1 LLVAIPESL
10 ALRSFSESADAER
23 EMRSPDGAR
32 AWRPRAGSDS
42 EPVHLARPTVTGIM
56 SMPTLEQRAA
66 ETVAEPAPAR
76 PRGRL
81 LDPWVIAVFAAVVSG
96 AWACRPSLWFDEGA
110 TISASASRTL
120 PELWKLLGH
129 IDAVHGLY
137 YLLMHGWFAIVPP
150 TEFWSRA
157 PSALAIGAAA
167 AGVTVFT
174 RQFVPGRATAVCAGT
189 IFAILPRTT
198 WAGMEARPYAFAVAA
213 AIWLTVL
220 LVAAVRR
227 GRPRLR
233 LFYALALM
241 LSILLSLNLILLV
254 LIYAAMLPFLAP
266 KSSRKSAV
274 VWWAVSSAVA
284 IGLMTPFIV
293 FAHGQ
298 VGQVNWI
305 YPVSWHYAFDII
317 LRQYFDHSVPFAI
330 LTAVLVVAA
339 VVARLRGVRP
349 PAGDMRSLL
358 IICAAWIVIPTAVIV
373 IYSAIVEPMYYPR
386 YLILTT
392 PAAAVVMAVCIVTIA
407 RKPRPI
413 AAVVL
418 LFAVAALPNYL
429 FTQRWPYA
437 KEGWDYSQVADL
449 ISSHAAPGD
458 CLMVDNTVPW
468 KPGPIRALLAAR
480 PAAFRS
486 LIDVEHGAYGPKA
499 GWLWDG
505 HVAVWLTTAKINKCS
520 TIWTITDK
528 DKSLPDHQTGR
539 SLPTGSAFGRA
550 PAYRF
555 PGYLGFRIVER
566 WQFHYSQV
574 VKSTR

>member
-1 LLVAIPESL
+1 MAMSTAEQLAGDAPGVADRPE
-10 ALRSFSESADAER
+10 
-23 EMRSPDGAR
+23 
-32 AWRPRAGSDS
+32 
-42 EPVHLARPTVTGIM
+42 
-56 SMPTLEQRAA
+56 
-66 ETVAEPAPAR
+66 PAR

-81 LDPWVIAVFAAVVSG
+81 LDPWAIAAFAAVISA

-137 YLLMHGWFAIVPP
+137 YLFMHGWFAIFPP

-157 PSALAIGAAA
+157 PSALAVGVAA

-174 RQFVPGRATAVCAGT
+174 RQFVPGRATAVCAGAV
-189 IFAILPRTT
+189 FAILPRTT
-198 WAGMEARPYAFAVAA
+198 WAGMEARSYAFAAAA

-227 GRPRLR
+227 NRARLWVS
-233 LFYALALM
+233 YAAALAA
-241 LSILLSLNLILLV
+241 SIVLSLNLVLLV
-254 LIYAAMLPFLAP
+254 PVYAAALPVLAP
-266 KSSRKSAV
+266 QGSRKSAV
-274 VWWAVSSAVA
+274 IRWAVGSAVA
-284 IGLMTPFIV
+284 VGAVTPFIV

-298 VGQVNWI
+298 VYQVNWI
-305 YPVSWHYAFDII
+305 FPVSWHYAFDII

-330 LTAVLVVAA
+330 LTGVVVVAA
-339 VVARLRGVRP
+339 LAARLRGARV
-349 PAGDMRSLL
+349 PAGDTRGLL
-358 IICAAWIVIPTAVIV
+358 TVCLVWIVLPTALVV
-373 IYSAIVEPMYYPR
+373 VYSAAIEPIYFPR
-386 YLILTT
+386 YLILTA
-392 PAAAVVMAVCIVTIA
+392 PAAAVVLAVCIVTIA
-407 RKPRPI
+407 RKPWPV

-418 LFAVAALPNYL
+418 LFAAAALPNYL
-429 FTQRWPYA
+429 FIQRWPYA

-449 ISSHAAPGD
+449 VSSHASAGD
-458 CLMVDNTVPW
+458 CVMVDNTVPW
-468 KPGPIRALLAAR
+468 RPGPIRALLATR

-486 LIDVEHGAYGPKA
+486 LIDVERGAYGPKV

-505 HVAVWLTTAKINKCS
+505 HVAVWLTTAKINKCT
-520 TIWTITDK
+520 TIWTVTNRDPA
-528 DKSLPDHQTGR
+528 LPDHQAGQA
-539 SLPTGSAFGRA
+539 LPPGAAFGRA

-555 PGYLGFRIVER
+555 PSYLGFRIVER

>member
-1 LLVAIPESL
+1 
-10 ALRSFSESADAER
+10 
-23 EMRSPDGAR
+23 
-32 AWRPRAGSDS
+32 
-42 EPVHLARPTVTGIM
+42 M

-66 ETVAEPAPAR
+66 DVVGEPAPAR
-76 PRGRL
+76 PHGRL
-81 LDPWVIAVFAAVVSG
+81 LDPWAIAVFAAVISG
-96 AWACRPSLWFDEGA
+96 AWASRPSLWFDEAA

-120 PELWKLLGH
+120 PELWRLLSH

-137 YLLMHGWFAIVPP
+137 YLLMHGWFAMFPP
-150 TEFWSRA
+150 TEFWSRV

-174 RQFVPGRATAVCAGT
+174 KQFSTRPTAVCAGA

-198 WAGMEARPYAFAVAA
+198 WAGVEARSYAFAAA
-213 AIWLTVL
+213 AAVWLTVL

-227 GRPRLR
+227 NRPRLWV
-233 LFYALALM
+233 FYALALM
-241 LSILLSLNLILLV
+241 LSILLNLNMILLV
-254 LIYAAMLPFLAP
+254 PVYAAMLPLLAP
-266 KSSRKSAV
+266 KNSRKSPV
-274 VWWAVSSAVA
+274 IWWAVSSAVA
-284 IGLMTPFIV
+284 VGAMTPFIV
-293 FAHGQ
+293 FAHNQ

-317 LRQYFDHSVPFAI
+317 LRQYFDHSVPFAV
-330 LTAVLVVAA
+330 LTAVLIIAA
-339 VVARLRGVRP
+339 VVTRLIGARA
-349 PAGDMRSLL
+349 PAGDMRRLL
-358 IICAAWIVIPTAVIV
+358 IICAAWIGIPTGLVV
-373 IYSAIVEPMYYPR
+373 IYSAINEPIYYPR
-386 YLILTT
+386 YLIFTA
-392 PAAAVVMAVCIVTIA
+392 PAMAVVLAVCIVTIA
-407 RKPRPI
+407 RRPWPI
-413 AAVVL
+413 AGVVL
-418 LFAVAALPNYL
+418 LFAVAAVPNYL

-486 LIDVEHGAYGPKA
+486 LIDVERGVYGPKV
-499 GWLWDG
+499 GSLWDG

-520 TIWTITDK
+520 TIWTITNK
-528 DKSLPDHQTGR
+528 DKSLPDHQSGP
-539 SLPTGSAFGRA
+539 SLPPGNAFGRA

-555 PGYLGFRIVER
+555 PSYLGFHIVER

>member
-1 LLVAIPESL
+1 
-10 ALRSFSESADAER
+10 
-23 EMRSPDGAR
+23 
-32 AWRPRAGSDS
+32 
-42 EPVHLARPTVTGIM
+42 M
-56 SMPTLEQRAA
+56 SMPTLEQ
-66 ETVAEPAPAR
+66 PAPGVVDKPASAH
-76 PRGRL
+76 PPGRL
-81 LDPWVIAVFAAVVSG
+81 LDPWLTAVLAAVISA

-137 YLLMHGWFAIVPP
+137 YLLMHGWFAIFPP
-150 TEFWSRA
+150 TEFWSRV

-174 RQFVPGRATAVCAGT
+174 KQFVPGRATALCAGAV
-189 IFAILPRTT
+189 FAILPRTT
-198 WAGMEARPYAFAVAA
+198 WAGIEARSYAFAAA
-213 AIWLTVL
+213 AAVWLTVL

-227 GRPRLR
+227 NRPRLW
-233 LFYALALM
+233 LCYALGLM
-241 LSILLSLNLILLV
+241 LSILLNLNVVLLV
-254 LIYAAMLPFLAP
+254 LVYAATLPLLAP
-266 KSSRKSAV
+266 EKSRKSPV
-274 VWWAVSSAVA
+274 IWWAVSSVVAV
-284 IGLMTPFIV
+284 GLMTPFIV

-298 VGQVNWI
+298 VFQVNWI

-330 LTAVLVVAA
+330 LTGILILGAI
-339 VVARLRGVRP
+339 VARLTGARSPV
-349 PAGDMRSLL
+349 GDTRSLL
-358 IICAAWIVIPTAVIV
+358 IICAAWIVLPTGLIV
-373 IYSAIVEPMYYPR
+373 IYSAISEPIYYPR
-386 YLILTT
+386 YLIFTA
-392 PAAAVVMAVCIVTIA
+392 PAAAVVVAVCIVTIA
-407 RKPRPI
+407 RKPWPI
-413 AAVVL
+413 AALVL
-418 LFAVAALPNYL
+418 LFATAALANYL
-429 FTQRWPYA
+429 FIQRWPYA

-468 KPGPIRALLAAR
+468 RPGPIRALLATR

-486 LIDVEHGAYGPKA
+486 LIDVERGAYGPKV

-505 HVAVWLTTAKINKCS
+505 HVAVWLTTAKINKCPA
-520 TIWTITDK
+520 IWTITNK
-528 DKSLPDHQTGR
+528 DTSLPDHQAGQ
-539 SLPTGSAFGRA
+539 SLPPGPAFGHA

-555 PGYLGFRIVER
+555 PSYLGFHIVER

>member
-1 LLVAIPESL
+1 
-10 ALRSFSESADAER
+10 
-23 EMRSPDGAR
+23 
-32 AWRPRAGSDS
+32 
-42 EPVHLARPTVTGIM
+42 M

-66 ETVAEPAPAR
+66 DAVEQPAPAR

-81 LDPWVIAVFAAVVSG
+81 LDPWAIAVFAAVISG

-137 YLLMHGWFAIVPP
+137 YLLMHGWFAVFPP
-150 TEFWSRA
+150 TEFWSRV

-174 RQFVPGRATAVCAGT
+174 RQFVPGRATAVCAGAV
-189 IFAILPRTT
+189 FAILPRTT
-198 WAGMEARPYAFAVAA
+198 WAGMEARPYALAA
-213 AIWLTVL
+213 AAAAGLTVL

-227 GRPRLR
+227 NTPRFWLS
-233 LFYALALM
+233 YALALM

-254 LIYAAMLPFLAP
+254 LVYAAMLPSLAP
-266 KSSRKSAV
+266 KESRKSPAI
-274 VWWAVSSAVA
+274 WWAASSTVG

-305 YPVSWHYAFDII
+305 YPISWHYAFDIVQ
-317 LRQYFDHSVPFAI
+317 RQYFDHSVPFAV
-330 LTAVLVVAA
+330 LTPVLIVAA
-339 VVARLRGVRP
+339 VVAWLKGVRS
-349 PAGDMRSLL
+349 PAGDVRSLL
-358 IICAAWIVIPTAVIV
+358 LICVSWIAIPTAVLV

-392 PAAAVVMAVCIVTIA
+392 PAAAVVVGVCIVTIA
-407 RKPRPI
+407 RKPWPI

-418 LFAVAALPNYL
+418 LFAVAALPDYL

-449 ISSHAAPGD
+449 ISSHATPGD

-480 PAAFRS
+480 PAAYRS
-486 LIDVEHGAYGPKA
+486 LIDIERGAYGPKV

-528 DKSLPDHQTGR
+528 DRSLPDHQAGQ
-539 SLPTGSAFGRA
+539 SLPPGTAFGRA

-555 PGYLGFRIVER
+555 PGYLGFHIVER